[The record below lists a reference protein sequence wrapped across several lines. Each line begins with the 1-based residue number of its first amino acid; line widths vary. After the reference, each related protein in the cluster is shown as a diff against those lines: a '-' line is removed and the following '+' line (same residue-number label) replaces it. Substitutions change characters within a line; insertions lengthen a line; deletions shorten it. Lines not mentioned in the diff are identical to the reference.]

1 MLANEF
7 IETFREEHRRMRD
20 ILLSLGDAFETSDHA
35 AIREGV
41 EEMAAHAA
49 PHFLYEEQALYPALA
64 GLYGDEYVD
73 KLLDEHDL
81 AVAAAQ
87 ELMEL
92 AQKDEIDAEAA
103 EYGAELVRRLL
114 PHVSERDGISV
125 IVEVLS
131 PEEVGA
137 IRDAQKKSKAR
148 GAKLSALA
156 ERAKKRKRTAAP
168 QKSTTKAAKPKAKAA
183 RKPVRKIKVH
193 KG

>member
-1 MLANEF
+1 MLASQF
-7 IETFREEHRRMRD
+7 IETFRDEHRRMRD
-20 ILLSLGDAFETSDHA
+20 ILLSLSNAFETSDRQ

-41 EEMAAHAA
+41 EEMEAHAA
-49 PHFLYEEQALYPALA
+49 PHFLYEEEALYPALA
-64 GLYGDEYVD
+64 ELYGDGYVV

-92 AQKDEIDAEAA
+92 AQKEEIDEEAA

-114 PHVSERDGISV
+114 PHVSERDGISM

-131 PEEVGA
+131 PEKVET
-137 IRDAQKKSKAR
+137 IRAAQEKSSAR

-156 ERAKKRKRTAAP
+156 ERAKKRKRVAAP
-168 QKSTTKAAKPKAKAA
+168 RKSTRAAKPKAKAA
-183 RKPVRKIKVH
+183 RQPVRKIKTR